1 MSTAILLEPSIIET
15 TALMEKRILCSS
27 LSSPNTISLQT
38 STNDYASLETREFDG
53 RILGSSDPSE
63 SFNLCKASNM
73 LTIDPSQS
81 SFLDTTFPGD
91 LKGTQYSKILQEF
104 HTHGCQNNVR
114 DILQDEYLRFLEPS
128 PVLPPPYETLPPG
141 GCPRF
146 PIFDIDTS
154 NVELPLYS
162 PSAYKL
168 GVIYRKLEWLSPYEP
183 SPSRSWKMFVMELN
197 STQLNFYSIPCRLE
211 SSFLAFTNNQSDN
224 LNIGQSSLESIH
236 RSYRSLVT
244 KFKDVQFHHFCE
256 ELEFFKNELK
266 SVDINDKGYDS
277 SANFLSKMNKGQ
289 KNKRLVRSYSLQH
302 ARFGL
307 ASDYS
312 KKPNVLR
319 LRLENE
325 QFLLNFSSTEDLID
339 WNMGL
344 CMGRDVAMDLALRE
358 LPRYRTVPR
367 RRRTQCTDAS
377 TIIQQAAARRSR
389 AHCDTQFE
397 VDHGLRGK
405 LYRLKTKL
413 SFQNLDHLNAVNH
426 TGEKS
431 VHQLQVQQLRK
442 TKEVE
447 TSMASVRTLS
457 SQSIQRGLNRRG
469 HSVSTS
475 FTSFSIPGLDDD
487 EGSVGPV
494 APNLSLLEDN
504 YYEDGEED
512 DQNLSDHQRSDYED
526 DSEVDP
532 EEASEVV
539 YPIRSHRIATSENGL
554 CDKGDYKWSPF
565 HKTENNRRFIRNCL
579 KCIKPL
585 TFDEPWV
592 NKLLMKPSLLPPL
605 SQVYLIDQCN
615 GTFRDDVSTT
625 SSGSLTFGSASD
637 LSSFRELSPS
647 RIRSSSFKESLLS
660 LPYSS
665 LGKIT
670 NHNLREYVVG
680 SHSLIPHE
688 L

>member
-1 MSTAILLEPSIIET
+1 MSITILLEPSIIET
-15 TALMEKRILCSS
+15 NALMEKRILCSS

-38 STNDYASLETREFDG
+38 STNDNASLETREFDG
-53 RILGSSDPSE
+53 RILGPSDPSE
-63 SFNLCKASNM
+63 SFNLCKASN
-73 LTIDPSQS
+73 LTIDPSRS
-81 SFLDTTFPGD
+81 SFLDTTLPGD
-91 LKGTQYSKILQEF
+91 LKGTQHSKILQEEF
-104 HTHGCQNNVR
+104 HTHGCQNNVL

-128 PVLPPPYETLPPG
+128 PVLPPAYETLPPG

-146 PIFDIDTS
+146 PVFDIDTS

-211 SSFLAFTNNQSDN
+211 SSFLAFTNNQSNN
-224 LNIGQSSLESIH
+224 LNIGQSGLESIH

-244 KFKDVQFHHFCE
+244 KCKDVQFHHFCE

-266 SVDINDKGYDS
+266 SIVDINDKGNDS

-289 KNKRLVRSYSLQH
+289 KNKRLVRTYSLQH

-325 QFLLNFSSTEDLID
+325 QFLLNFSSTQDLID

-344 CMGRDVAMDLALRE
+344 CVGRDVAMDLALRE
-358 LPRYRTVPR
+358 LPRFRTVPR
-367 RRRTQCTDAS
+367 RRRTQCISAS

-389 AHCDTQFE
+389 VHSDTQFE
-397 VDHGLRGK
+397 VNHGLRGK
-405 LYRLKTKL
+405 LSRLKTKL
-413 SFQNLDHLNAVNH
+413 SFQNLDHLKGVNNN
-426 TGEKS
+426 GEKS
-431 VHQLQVQQLRK
+431 VHQLQVQQLRQ

-447 TSMASVRTLS
+447 ASMASVGSLS
-457 SQSIQRGLNRRG
+457 SQSIPRGLKRRG

-475 FTSFSIPGLDDD
+475 FTSFSIPGLD
-487 EGSVGPV
+487 EEERSVDPV
-494 APNLSLLEDN
+494 APHLSLPEDN
-504 YYEDGEED
+504 YYENGEED

-539 YPIRSHRIATSENGL
+539 YPIRSHRIATSENAL
-554 CDKGDYKWSPF
+554 CAKGDYKWGPF

-585 TFDEPWV
+585 TFEEPWV

-615 GTFRDDVSTT
+615 GTFRDDVITT
-625 SSGSLTFGSASD
+625 SSGSLTVGSASD
-637 LSSFRELSPS
+637 LPSFSLSPS
-647 RIRSSSFKESLLS
+647 RIRSSSFKESILS

-665 LGKIT
+665 F
-670 NHNLREYVVG
+670 RENYQ
-680 SHSLIPHE
+680 S
-688 L
+688 